1 MGEIIEKEIRKCAM
15 KKHKTAALL
24 FPSLITSIC
33 VVSGVRITAQD
44 ERIKNNSAFTTR
56 TIKRIIGESTATPT
70 ESVVVAGTK
79 RVVKAEMRIQ
89 ELSDSIIQCAEAQ

>member
-1 MGEIIEKEIRKCAM
+1 M

-44 ERIKNNSAFTTR
+44 ERIKNNGAFTTR
-56 TIKRIIGESTATPT
+56 TIKRIIGEATAAPT
-70 ESVVVAGTK
+70 KLVVVAGTK
-79 RVVKAEMRIQ
+79 RVVRVEMRIQ